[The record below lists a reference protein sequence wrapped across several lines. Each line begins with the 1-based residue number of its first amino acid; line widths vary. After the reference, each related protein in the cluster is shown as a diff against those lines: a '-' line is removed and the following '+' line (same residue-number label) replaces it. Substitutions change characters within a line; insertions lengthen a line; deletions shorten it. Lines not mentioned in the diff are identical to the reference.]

1 MEIHTF
7 YIVRWRKIFMGIILI
22 FTSFIPYLSLYIA
35 LLKEESF
42 FSIIASF
49 GVANIPFII
58 LMISG
63 IYFIIKR
70 KIPLIR
76 FDKNRFYYNDFILK
90 ENYRDGIFFI
100 FFPYCY
106 YKLNTFY
113 KYYAEI
119 ETIED
124 KSRGVFIKKK
134 KTSFFSR
141 NPIILQMGS
150 FSIEDKEK
158 IIKLLNQHIQ

>member
-58 LMISG
+58 LMI
-63 IYFIIKR
+63 IR
-70 KIPLIR
+70 KV
-76 FDKNRFYYNDFILK
+76 
-90 ENYRDGIFFI
+90 YRR
-100 FFPYCY
+100 
-106 YKLNTFY
+106 NTFLPPILP
-113 KYYAEI
+113 KYI
-119 ETIED
+119 RD
-124 KSRGVFIKKK
+124 K
-134 KTSFFSR
+134 
-141 NPIILQMGS
+141 L
-150 FSIEDKEK
+150 
-158 IIKLLNQHIQ
+158 